1 MDEQTA
7 RNFILDQGM
16 ALQERRNPNAF
27 LVLLQQGKSPVPG
40 QMTSLLLALKIL
52 YQSLQGKSQIDRPLA
67 YALHR
72 LAQDSRYHFE
82 QGRRNRVAWSPL
94 LISDLERLDQLV
106 SSILS
111 GTWQG

>member
-16 ALQERRNPNAF
+16 ALQEQRNPNAF

-52 YQSLQGKSQIDRPLA
+52 YQSLQGTSTIDRPLA
-67 YALHR
+67 YSLYR
-72 LAQDSRYHFE
+72 LARDSRYYFE
-82 QGRRNRVAWSPL
+82 EGRRNGVSWSPL
-94 LISDLERLDQLV
+94 LITDLDRLDRLV
-106 SSILS
+106 GSILS
-111 GTWQG
+111 GVWQE